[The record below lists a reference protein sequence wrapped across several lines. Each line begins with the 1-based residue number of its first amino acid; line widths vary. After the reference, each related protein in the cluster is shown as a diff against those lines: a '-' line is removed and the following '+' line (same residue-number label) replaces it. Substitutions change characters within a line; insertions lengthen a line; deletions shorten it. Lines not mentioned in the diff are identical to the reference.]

1 MKIVQPSVELEWITP
16 NAAKMVEMAGRTCY
30 KSECGTDPDDFVRK
44 IIGRGHDSVLEHACM
59 SVRIICDRGISHE
72 IVRHRVASYS
82 QESTR
87 YCNYSGDRFG
97 HEIVVV
103 QPSGIDENSVFL
115 WAKAMEQAEETY
127 FALLSAGTKPQ
138 TARDVLPTSLKT
150 ELVMT
155 TNMREWRHF
164 LRLRLAA
171 GAHPDI
177 QIIAKMI
184 KEIISQETPIFL
196 HGLES

>member
-1 MKIVQPSVELEWITP
+1 MKIVQPSATLEWITP
-16 NAAKMVEMAGRTCY
+16 NAAKMVEKAGRTCY

-103 QPSGIDENSVFL
+103 QPSGLDE
-115 WAKAMEQAEETY
+115 EQRVSWWYGVNFAETSY
-127 FALLSAGTKPQ
+127 FTMIEKGAKPQ
-138 TARDVLPTSLKT
+138 QARSILPTCLKT
-150 ELVMT
+150 ELVVT

-184 KEIISQETPIFL
+184 KEIIAQEVPIFL